1 MKSNSKLTFFA
12 ILVVSIIL
20 NLSTVKAQ
28 NVYIRTNKA
37 EIEIGEEVSLIIDL
51 SNTAVSAFDFNI
63 FFDTEILEYKTGP
76 ENTNVINN
84 KIITTW
90 YDETGGKT
98 PKNNCELVKYTF
110 KAKKTGETFISTYG
124 EIYDT
129 KGLIESI
136 DEAESIKIKENVT
149 TEERAREN
157 TNVTPNDSKLKELK
171 INVEGISPEFSPD
184 ITQYY
189 FVTQELD
196 RLNIT
201 AIPENENAKVTIT
214 GNNDFKQGNNEINIE
229 VKSQDN
235 TSTTNYKINVTK
247 TDNIENANSYLENLA
262 IEYYDL
268 APEFNKDIYDYKI
281 EVTNITEKLNI
292 LAIPENINSKV
303 NIIGGDNLQYGNNKI
318 EITVTAPDGITVK
331 KYNINAYKRT
341 EEEQKKVEEEQKE
354 NAEKLTQ
361 ILQQNNEENVK
372 VANKEIEKNN
382 RRNILI
388 GIIII
393 AIIGGIILGIW
404 HNKKKN
410 RKQ

>member
-1 MKSNSKLTFFA
+1 MEERLQKYLAECGVASRRKCEEY
-12 ILVVSIIL
+12 ILQGK
-20 NLSTVKAQ
+20 VK
-28 NVYIRTNKA
+28 V
-37 EIEIGEEVSLIIDL
+37 
-51 SNTAVSAFDFNI
+51 
-63 FFDTEILEYKTGP
+63 
-76 ENTNVINN
+76 NN

-98 PKNNCELVKYTF
+98 PKSNCELVKYTF

-214 GNNDFKQGNNEINIE
+214 GNNDFKQGDNEINIE